1 MVDYSGG
8 IEIIRNSLPATVV
21 RDDTDFP
28 SGRSISATS
37 AAISPGRKVV
47 SAAIAPR
54 AVPERTSFNVGRG
67 TGSATGKQLA
77 KEIRTIANTANGKT
91 PVSQNRFE
99 SFMIMASFWS

>member
-1 MVDYSGG
+1 VITRIS
-8 IEIIRNSLPATVV
+8 RLAL
-21 RDDTDFP
+21 
-28 SGRSISATS
+28 SISATS

-77 KEIRTIANTANGKT
+77 KEIRTIANTADGRI

-99 SFMIMASFWS
+99 SFMIMASFALEKMVYQSMCQKQC